1 MRLSTQARRT
11 LQRLEGFR
19 PKAYIP
25 VPNDKITIGYGFTE
39 GVRMGD
45 TMTREQADVRLIGE
59 LIGYEMAVEKAC
71 TNPPNQNEF
80 DACVLLCFNIGSGA
94 FQKST
99 VLKCHNR
106 GDHQSAARAFGLWNK
121 SSGVVYAGLTRRRAE
136 ESALYLTPVA
146 DDVSDPAVTAE
157 MPQRVDAEMP
167 AWKIQSMRA
176 DAKELEHVQQTLRAT
191 QLAAQNAARL
201 SQQLADAQNSAAVRE
216 RSLRA
221 DAAASRVALIGLSA
235 ATGSALRS
243 AKTDHATCI
252 VASTALGDVLET
264 VSTERRELS
273 EKADRHV
280 SDIRTLIDSW
290 PK

>member
-1 MRLSTQARRT
+1 
-11 LQRLEGFR
+11 
-19 PKAYIP
+19 
-25 VPNDKITIGYGFTE
+25 
-39 GVRMGD
+39 
-45 TMTREQADVRLIGE
+45 
-59 LIGYEMAVEKAC
+59 
-71 TNPPNQNEF
+71 
-80 DACVLLCFNIGSGA
+80 
-94 FQKST
+94 
-99 VLKCHNR
+99 
-106 GDHQSAARAFGLWNK
+106 
-121 SSGVVYAGLTRRRAE
+121 
-136 ESALYLTPVA
+136 
-146 DDVSDPAVTAE
+146 
-157 MPQRVDAEMP
+157 
-167 AWKIQSMRA
+167 MRA
-176 DAKELEHVQQTLRAT
+176 DAKELEHVQSTLRAT